1 MTIVI
6 NSQRIWAKLLET
18 FRTCHYAIY
27 LLVEDQHEA
36 QLAEMV
42 SMGAGP
48 LLIPNKSCI

>member
-1 MTIVI
+1 MTIII

-27 LLVEDQHEA
+27 LLVEDQREA

-48 LLIPNKSCI
+48 LLIPNKS